1 MKQKSLPG
9 RTAPSRLQSELQA
22 GILAVVRS
30 DQLEPGT
37 RLGEV
42 ALAARLHV
50 SRTPVRAAL
59 AHLARRGLVRPGKR
73 GGYFVADTARAV
85 RKTPP
90 QPGPTDADRLFLAI
104 ARDRRAGKFA
114 EDVSEG
120 DLIRRYR
127 VTRATVQQVL
137 VRLSE
142 VAAVQRKPGH
152 GWRFLPTI
160 SDPTARAESYRLR
173 RIIEPAALLEPGYR
187 LAPGWIEDMRERH
200 HGMLA
205 TPWNEASSIALYEM
219 NAQFHEGLVAGAHNR
234 YLLVAIQQQNRLRR
248 FANYDWTFGHERV
261 VVSCR
266 EHLKILDCLE
276 AGERENAASL
286 MRKHL
291 DAAAKLGIHAVV
303 PDSLQIGRKA
313 S

>member
-1 MKQKSLPG
+1 MKQKSLA
-9 RTAPSRLQSELQA
+9 RRIASSRLQNELQA
-22 GILAVVRS
+22 GILAVIRA
-30 DQLEPGT
+30 DLLEPGA

-42 ALAARLHV
+42 ALAERLQV

-73 GGYFVADTARAV
+73 GGYFVAEAALAV

-90 QPGPTDADRLFLAI
+90 RPGPTDADRLFLAI
-104 ARDRRAGKFA
+104 ARDRRAGKLP
-114 EDVSEG
+114 EEVSEG
-120 DLIRRYR
+120 DLIRRYD

-142 VAAVQRKPGH
+142 VAAVQRKLGH

-160 SDPTARAESYRLR
+160 SDPKARAESYRLR
-173 RIIEPAALLEPGYR
+173 RIIEPAALLEPGFR

-200 HGMLA
+200 HDMLA
-205 TPWNEASSIALYEM
+205 TPWNDASSIALYEM
-219 NAQFHEGLVAGAHNR
+219 NAEFHEGLVAGAHNR

-248 FANYDWTFGHERV
+248 FANYDWTHGHERV

-266 EHLKILDCLE
+266 EHLEILDRLE
-276 AGERENAASL
+276 TGDRATAAAL
-286 MRKHL
+286 MRQHL
-291 DAAAKLGIHAVV
+291 DAAAKLAIHAVV
-303 PDSLQIGRKA
+303 PGNSLIGRRP